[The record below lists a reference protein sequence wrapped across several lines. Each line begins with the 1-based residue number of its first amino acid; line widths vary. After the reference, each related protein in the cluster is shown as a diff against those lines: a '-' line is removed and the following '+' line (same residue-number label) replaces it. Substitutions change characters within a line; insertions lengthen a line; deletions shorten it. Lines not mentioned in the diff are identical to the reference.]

1 MRSEAIMVFS
11 PQLQR
16 SSLTAT
22 IFTKKKKKLVL
33 AADGKQG

>member
-1 MRSEAIMVFS
+1 MVFS

-16 SSLTAT
+16 SSLTTT
-22 IFTKKKKKLVL
+22 IFTKKKKLVL